1 MSDLIE
7 LQSTSPLLQIINNF
21 GKPSI
26 QNNKMCVDYFCL
38 GSHNVSD
45 DRGKQY
51 NERAIALQNS
61 LKWINVQAELLN
73 ICIALF
79 PLDLPSYVLLEI
91 VDRFPLW
98 STHVNRKKKID
109 YIIQVKKF
117 CDDLIAS
124 RQ

>member
-1 MSDLIE
+1 MSNLIE
-7 LQSTSPLLQIINNF
+7 LQSTS
-21 GKPSI
+21 
-26 QNNKMCVDYFCL
+26 
-38 GSHNVSD
+38 
-45 DRGKQY
+45 
-51 NERAIALQNS
+51 
-61 LKWINVQAELLN
+61 LN

-79 PLDLPSYVLLEI
+79 PLDLPSHVLLEV